1 MLYAPA
7 IMRKHLL
14 CTIERLLS
22 ADLNLSLA
30 TAGYPMARQAVRPA
44 EPWDTSRLIFMS
56 TAAEFVMAVPLFLI
70 LS

>member
-30 TAGYPMARQAVRPA
+30 TAGY
-44 EPWDTSRLIFMS
+44 TSRSIFMS

-70 LS
+70 LL